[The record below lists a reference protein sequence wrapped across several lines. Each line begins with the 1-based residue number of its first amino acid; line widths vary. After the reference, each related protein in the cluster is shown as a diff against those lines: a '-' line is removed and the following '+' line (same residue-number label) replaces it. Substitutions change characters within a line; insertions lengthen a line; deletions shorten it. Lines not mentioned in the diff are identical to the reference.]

1 MKKLFLLLLSLVIA
15 LAGAVAAGLAFLRR
29 FLPQTEGSARVA
41 GLHGP
46 VEIVRDRWGVPHLYA
61 EDEDDLFFAQ
71 GYVHAQ
77 DRLWQMELQRR
88 MGSGRLSEVLGEV
101 TLPVDRF
108 TRTLGLNRAAEDELA
123 SLPAETSRALEAYAA
138 GVNAWM
144 RQRAGQ
150 WSLEFTLLRF
160 SPQPWRPVD
169 SLYWSKFMTLVLSGN
184 WASET
189 LRARLALKLGAALAA
204 DLEPAYPADNPT
216 VASGPGLPPGAEPP
230 PNGWRSPAVLEAL
243 KLVESLLGGAGPRPQ
258 PPAPPAGS
266 NGSQSGVIRLN
277 PGASNQWVV
286 SGARTAT
293 GQPLLANDTHMSVA
307 MPSIWYQVHLD
318 GGRYHVAG
326 VSLPG
331 VPGVLV
337 GHNQQCAWGL
347 TTAWQDAQD
356 LFIERINPANPAE
369 YEFQGQWRPLQTA
382 QEVIAVKGR
391 AAPEVVEVRL
401 THHGPLV
408 SELLG
413 ESTPLALRWVAQDP
427 ADMLGAVLGYNRAAN
442 WAEFRAAL
450 ASWAAPAH
458 NFVYADRDGHIAY
471 LQAGWMP
478 VRAAGYGI
486 APAPGW
492 TGEHEWQRFLT
503 LDELPQTLDPESG
516 WLGVA
521 NNLVV
526 DASYPHF
533 LSADLENP
541 SRATRL
547 VELLTARDTVSAA
560 DFAAM
565 QRDTYSAQAQRFVRH
580 LLPIQPTN
588 TREAAALDI
597 LRGWDCHITA
607 DSVAA
612 TLYETIRL
620 YALHEMFD
628 RHLGELADAY
638 VGVDPSPL
646 GDTGPYHDRS
656 FVRLLEILDD
666 KKGSSVWLRDPE
678 TGIPQPARETL
689 HRALRIALREL
700 KAHLGPDMATWNW
713 GRLNRIHFAHPLG
726 SVKPLHLLFNRG
738 PYPMPGDRDTLLRA
752 SGKPAFP
759 FPPVAV
765 VDALRFIADLS
776 DWDRCQIIV
785 PGGQSGHVASPNYAD
800 QIPLWRDGL
809 MLTLPFSRPAVERM
823 ARERLVLSP

>member
-1 MKKLFLLLLSLVIA
+1 MKKLFLLLASLALAVAAA
-15 LAGAVAAGLAFLRR
+15 LAGIQAFLRR
-29 FLPQTEGSARVA
+29 FLPQIEGRTRLA
-41 GLHGP
+41 GLRGP
-46 VEIVRDRWGVPHLYA
+46 VEIIRDRWGVPHIYA

-88 MGSGRLSEVLGEV
+88 MGAGRLSEVLGEV
-101 TLPVDRF
+101 TLPVDRL

-123 SLPAETSRALEAYAA
+123 SLPAETRRALDAYAA
-138 GVNAWM
+138 GVNAYM
-144 RQRAGQ
+144 RQRTGQ

-160 SPQPWRPVD
+160 QPQPWRPVD
-169 SLYWSKFMTLVLSGN
+169 SLYWAKFLTLILSGN

-189 LRARLALKLGAALAA
+189 LRARLAVKLGADLAA

-216 VASGPGLPPGAEPP
+216 VVSGPGLPPGAESP

-243 KLVESLLGGAGPRPQ
+243 KLVEGLLRSGP
-258 PPAPPAGS
+258 PPPTPAAPPVA
-266 NGSQSGVIRLN
+266 GVIRLN

-286 SGARTAT
+286 SGQRTAS
-293 GQPLLANDTHMSVA
+293 GKPLLANDTHMAVA

-337 GHNQQCAWGL
+337 GHNRRCAWGL

-356 LFIERINPANPAE
+356 LFVERINPTNPSE
-369 YEFQGQWRPLQTA
+369 YEFKGQWRPIQTV
-382 QEVIAVKGR
+382 QEVIGVKGR
-391 AAPEVVEVRL
+391 PNPEVVEVKL
-401 THHGPLV
+401 THHGPIV
-408 SELLG
+408 SDLMG
-413 ESTPLALRWVAQDP
+413 ESTPMALRWVALD
-427 ADMLGAVLGYNRAAN
+427 ATDMLGAVLGYDRAAT
-442 WAEFRAAL
+442 WREFRASL

-458 NFVYADRDGHIAY
+458 NFVYADVDGHIAY
-471 LQAGWMP
+471 FQAGSMP
-478 VRAAGYGI
+478 VRAKGYGI

-492 TGEHEWQRFLT
+492 SGEYEWQRFLS
-503 LDELPQTLDPESG
+503 LDELPQALDPESG
-516 WLGVA
+516 WLGAA

-526 DASYPHF
+526 DQSYLHY

-547 VELLTARDTVSAA
+547 VELLTERATVSAA

-580 LLPIQPTN
+580 LLPLQPTN
-588 TREAAALDI
+588 SREAKALDI

-607 DSVAA
+607 ASVAA
-612 TLYETIRL
+612 ALYETVRL
-620 YALHEMFD
+620 YALHAMFD

-666 KKGSSVWLRDPE
+666 KKNSSVWLRDAE
-678 TGIPQPARETL
+678 TGIPQPASEIL
-689 HRALRIALREL
+689 HRALRIALRDL
-700 KAHLGPDMATWNW
+700 KAHLGPNMDTWTW
-713 GRLNRIHFAHPLG
+713 GRLNRIHFAHPVG

-738 PYPMPGDRDTLLRA
+738 PYPMSGDRDTLLRA

-785 PGGQSGHVASPNYAD
+785 PGGQSGHVASPHYAD

-809 MLTLPFSRPAVERM
+809 MLTLPFSRPAVERS

>member
-1 MKKLFLLLLSLVIA
+1 MKKLFLLILSFVVV

-29 FLPQTEGSARVA
+29 FLPQTDGSARVA

-46 VEIVRDRWGVPHLYA
+46 VEIVRDRWGVPHIYA

-88 MGSGRLSEVLGEV
+88 LGSGRLSEILGEP
-101 TLPVDRF
+101 TLEVDRF
-108 TRTLGLNRAAEDELA
+108 VRTVGLNRAAEDEVR
-123 SLPAETSRALEAYAA
+123 SLPAETLHALDAYAA
-138 GVNAWM
+138 GVNASI
-144 RQRAGQ
+144 RQRRGQ
-150 WSLEFTLLRF
+150 WSLEFTLLRCE
-160 SPQPWRPVD
+160 PQPWRPVD
-169 SLYWSKFMTLVLSGN
+169 SLYWAKFLTAVLSGN

-189 LRARLALKLGAALAA
+189 MRARLAVKLGADLAA

-216 VASGPGLPPGAEPP
+216 VVSGPGLPPGTEPP

-243 KLVESLLGGAGPRPQ
+243 RLVESLLAGNVPRPQ
-258 PPAPPAGS
+258 PPAPPA
-266 NGSQSGVIRLN
+266 GVIRLN

-286 SGARTAT
+286 SGARTST
-293 GQPLLANDTHMSVA
+293 GLPLLANDTHMSVA
-307 MPSIWYQVHLD
+307 MPSIWYQAHLE

-337 GHNQQCAWGL
+337 GHNQRCAWGL

-356 LFIERINPANPAE
+356 LFIERINPANAAE
-369 YEFQGQWRPLQTA
+369 YEFEGQWRPVQVV

-391 AAPEVVEVRL
+391 AEPVVVEVKL
-401 THHGPLV
+401 THHGPIV
-408 SELLG
+408 SGLMG
-413 ESTPLALRWVAQDP
+413 ESTPMALRWVALDQT
-427 ADMLGAVLGYNRAAN
+427 DMLGAVLGYDRAAD
-442 WAEFRAAL
+442 WQEFRAAL

-458 NFVYADRDGHIAY
+458 NFVYADVDGHIAY
-471 LQAGWMP
+471 FQAGWMP
-478 VRAAGYGI
+478 VRAKGYGI
-486 APAPGW
+486 APVPGW

-503 LDELPQTLDPESG
+503 LDELPQALDPESG

-526 DASYPHF
+526 DTTYPHF

-547 VELLTARDTVSAA
+547 VELLTKRDRVSAA

-565 QRDTYSAQAQRFVRH
+565 QRDTFSAQAQRFVRH

-588 TREAAALDI
+588 TREARALEI
-597 LRGWDCHITA
+597 LRGWDCYITA

-612 TLYETIRL
+612 TLYETIRV
-620 YALHEMFD
+620 YALHAMFD

-666 KKGSSVWLRDPE
+666 KRGSSVWLRDPE
-678 TGIPQPARETL
+678 SGIPQPASEIL
-689 HRALRIALREL
+689 HRALRIALKDL
-700 KAHLGPDMATWNW
+700 KEHLGDDIETWTW

-726 SVKPLHLLFNRG
+726 AVKPLHLLFNRG

-759 FPPVAV
+759 FQPVAV

-800 QIPLWRDGL
+800 QIPLWRGGL
-809 MLTLPFSRPAVERM
+809 MMTLPFSRPAVERM

>member
-1 MKKLFLLLLSLVIA
+1 MKKLFLLFVSLAIL
-15 LAGAVAAGLAFLRR
+15 LAGIVAGALAFLRR
-29 FLPQTEGSARVA
+29 FLPQTEGSTRVA

-46 VEIVRDRWGVPHLYA
+46 VEVVRDRWGVPHIYA
-61 EDEDDLFFAQ
+61 ENEDDLFFAQ
-71 GYVHAQ
+71 GYVQAQ

-88 MGSGRLSEVLGEV
+88 LGSGRLSEILGEP
-101 TLPVDRF
+101 TLEVDRF
-108 TRTLGLNRAAEDELA
+108 VRTVGLNRAAEDEVR
-123 SLPAETSRALEAYAA
+123 SLPAETRHALDAYAA
-138 GVNAWM
+138 GVNAFM
-144 RQRAGQ
+144 RQRRGQ
-150 WSLEFTLLRF
+150 WSLEFTLLRCE
-160 SPQPWRPVD
+160 PQPWRPVD
-169 SLYWSKFMTLVLSGN
+169 SLYWAKFLSVILSGN
-184 WASET
+184 WTSET
-189 LRARLALKLGAALAA
+189 LRARLAVKLGAELAA

-216 VASGPGLPPGAEPP
+216 VVNGPGLPPGAESP

-243 KLVESLLGGAGPRPQ
+243 KLVESLLGGDAPRPQ
-258 PPAPPAGS
+258 PPTPPA
-266 NGSQSGVIRLN
+266 GVIRLN

-286 SGARTAT
+286 SGARTT
-293 GQPLLANDTHMSVA
+293 SGRPLLANDTHMSVA
-307 MPSIWYQVHLD
+307 IPSIWYQVHLD

-337 GHNQQCAWGL
+337 GHNQRCAWGL

-356 LFIERINPANPAE
+356 LFVERINPTNPAE
-369 YEFQGQWRPLQTA
+369 YEFEGRWRPVQTV

-391 AAPEVVEVRL
+391 AEPVVMEVRL
-401 THHGPLV
+401 TQHGPIV
-408 SELLG
+408 SGLMG
-413 ESTPLALRWVAQDP
+413 ETTPMALRWVALDQT
-427 ADMLGAVLGYNRAAN
+427 DMLGAVLGYDRAAN
-442 WAEFRAAL
+442 WQEFRGAL

-458 NFVYADRDGHIAY
+458 NFVYADVDGHIGY
-471 LQAGWMP
+471 FQAGWMP
-478 VRAAGYGI
+478 VHAQGYGI
-486 APAPGW
+486 APVPGW
-492 TGEHEWQRFLT
+492 TGEYEWQRFLS
-503 LDELPQTLDPESG
+503 LDELPQALDPESG

-526 DASYPHF
+526 DKSYPHF

-541 SRATRL
+541 CRATRI
-547 VELLTARDTVSAA
+547 VELLTQQDKVSAA

-565 QRDTYSAQAQRFVRH
+565 QRDTFSAQAQRFVRH

-588 TREAAALDI
+588 TREAKALEI
-597 LRGWDCHITA
+597 LRGWDYHVTA

-612 TLYETIRL
+612 TLYETVRI
-620 YALHEMFD
+620 YALHETFD

-656 FVRLLEILDD
+656 IMRLLEILDD
-666 KKGSSVWLRDPE
+666 KRGDSVWLRDPE
-678 TGIPQPARETL
+678 TGIPQPKSELL
-689 HRALRIALREL
+689 HRALRIALRDL
-700 KAHLGPDMATWNW
+700 RAHLGDDIETWTW
-713 GRLNRIHFAHPLG
+713 GRLNHIHFSHPLG
-726 SVKPLHLLFNRG
+726 TVKPLHLLFNRG

-759 FPPVAV
+759 FEPVAV

-785 PGGQSGHVASPNYAD
+785 PGGQSGHVASPNYAS
-800 QIPLWRDGL
+800 QIPLWREGL